1 MFSPRWFMPY
11 DVLIM
16 LVMTAVSM
24 GIAIYALRGFRW
36 VKERSLYYLYLAFI
50 LLAIGFF
57 ANGLTLGYDFL
68 QRTGDP
74 HSFQP
79 MMFIDLGYAVYFS
92 CSIVAYGIL
101 AYAYFRNVRD
111 ASIAAA
117 IFGVLLTSSLPAI
130 ECIIIILLFAL
141 VLAQIIHLSIHRSR
155 YSMVVCSSF
164 ALILVS
170 HVLVLMSDMDHQD
183 YYVFGKLLQL
193 GAFVM
198 LLALLLKMRG
208 PE

>member
-1 MFSPRWFMPY
+1 MFTPRWFMPY

-36 VKERSLYYLYLAFI
+36 VKERSLYYLYMAFV

-74 HSFQP
+74 NSFQP
-79 MMFIDLGYAVYFS
+79 MTFIDLGFAIYFF

-117 IFGVLLTSSLPAI
+117 IFGVLLTSAMPVLD
-130 ECIIIILLFAL
+130 CIIIVLLFAL
-141 VLAQIIHLSIHRSR
+141 VFAQMIHLSIHRSR
-155 YSMVVCSSF
+155 YSIIVCSSF
-164 ALILVS
+164 VLILVS
-170 HVLVLMSDMDHQD
+170 HVLVLMSDMEQQD
-183 YYVFGKLLQL
+183 YYVIGKLLQL

-198 LLALLLKMRG
+198 LLAMMLKLRG

>member
-1 MFSPRWFMPY
+1 MFTPRWFMPY

-24 GIAIYALRGFRW
+24 AIAIFALRGFRW
-36 VKERSLYYLYLAFI
+36 VKERSLYYLFMAFV

-74 HSFQP
+74 NSFQP
-79 MMFIDLGYAVYFS
+79 MAFIDLGYAIYFL

-101 AYAYFRNVRD
+101 AYAYFRNVRE
-111 ASIAAA
+111 ASLAAA
-117 IFGVLLTSSLPAI
+117 IFGMLLTSSIPLI
-130 ECIIIILLFAL
+130 ECIIIVLLFAL
-141 VLAQIIHLSIHRSR
+141 VFAQIIHLSIHRSR
-155 YSMVVCSSF
+155 YSMIVCGSF
-164 ALILVS
+164 MLILAS
-170 HVLVLMSDMDHQD
+170 HIMMLMSDMAHQD

-198 LLALLLKMRG
+198 LLAMLLKLRG